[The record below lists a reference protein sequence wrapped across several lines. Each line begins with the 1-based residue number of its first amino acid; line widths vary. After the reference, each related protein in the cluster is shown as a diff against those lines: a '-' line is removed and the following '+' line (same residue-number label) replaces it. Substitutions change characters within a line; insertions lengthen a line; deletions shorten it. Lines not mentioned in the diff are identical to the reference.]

1 MKKYPLEIVAPVV
14 FVFVFLLTLIYS
26 RIEPHV
32 EDIDMN
38 YVKQYAGRSGYVLV
52 DVRPEEV
59 FYGESPMP
67 EVPGGHIPGAIS
79 FPLEDLKIA
88 AASAALAK
96 VGIIKSNTV
105 ILYGNTGTTAGKF
118 ADTLIRKFNFSPSH
132 IKNYRG
138 SVIDWVSHRGNALLP
153 IDHETGYES
162 VISEH
167 TDTE

>member
-1 MKKYPLEIVAPVV
+1 MKKYPLEIVAPVIFA
-14 FVFVFLLTLIYS
+14 FVFMVTLIYS

-38 YVKQYAGRSGYVLV
+38 YVKQYAGKSGYVLV

-67 EVPGGHIPGAIS
+67 EVPGGHIPGAVS

-162 VISEH
+162 VTSER
-167 TDTE
+167 TGTE

>member
-32 EDIDMN
+32 EDVDMN
-38 YVKQYAGRSGYVLV
+38 YVKQYAGKSGYVLV

-67 EVPGGHIPGAIS
+67 EVPGGHIPGAVS

-96 VGIIKSNTV
+96 VGITKSNTV
-105 ILYGNTGTTAGKF
+105 ILYCNTGTTAGKF
-118 ADTLIRKFNFSPSH
+118 ADTLIRKFNFLPSH

-138 SVIDWVSHRGNALLP
+138 GVIDWVSSRRNVLLP
-153 IDHETGYES
+153 LDHETGF
-162 VISEH
+162 IEH
-167 TDTE
+167 TGTE